1 MLALLM
7 GMPGIASA
15 QTQRAGPPRIDV
27 VTLQRREADDMALL
41 LQLRAA
47 QRPALD
53 AFLQSFAPPPAM
65 PRGEKMREAMPSGG
79 FEQHLQRMTEM
90 TAQRGAD
97 DTRRIAAARSFYD
110 GLDTKQRAA
119 FEALMRLRHGPAVMG
134 PPMMGA
140 PMMGPSMMGPPMMR
154 AMPGGPMRGPDGGP
168 FLDGPAAGGVPSHA
182 GSSPQLQMGPGSDQ

>member
-15 QTQRAGPPRIDV
+15 QTERAGPPRIDV

-41 LQLRAA
+41 LQMRAA

-53 AFLQSFAPPPAM
+53 AFLQSFAPPSAM
-65 PRGEKMREAMPSGG
+65 PRGDKMREAMPSGG

-90 TAQRGAD
+90 TAQRAAD

-119 FEALMRLRHGPAVMG
+119 FEAMMRLRHGP
-134 PPMMGA
+134 
-140 PMMGPSMMGPPMMR
+140 PMMGPSMMGPQMMR
-154 AMPGGPMRGPDGGP
+154 AMPGGPMRDPDGGP

-182 GSSPQLQMGPGSDQ
+182 GSSQQLPKGPGSDQ

>member
-15 QTQRAGPPRIDV
+15 QTERAGPPRIDV

-65 PRGEKMREAMPSGG
+65 PHGDKMREAKPSDG

-90 TAQRGAD
+90 TAQRAAD

-119 FEALMRLRHGPAVMG
+119 FEALMRLRHGPAMMG
-134 PPMMGA
+134 PPMMRP
-140 PMMGPSMMGPPMMR
+140 PMMGPSTMGPPMMR
-154 AMPGGPMRGPDGGP
+154 AMPGGPMRDPDGGP
-168 FLDGPAAGGVPSHA
+168 FLDGLAAGGVPSHA
-182 GSSPQLQMGPGSDQ
+182 GSSQQLPKGPGSDQ

>member
-1 MLALLM
+1 MLAVLM

-65 PRGEKMREAMPSGG
+65 PHGDKMREAMPSDG

-90 TAQRGAD
+90 TAQRAAD

-119 FEALMRLRHGPAVMG
+119 FEALMRLRHGPAMMG
-134 PPMMGA
+134 PPMI
-140 PMMGPSMMGPPMMR
+140 GPSMMGPPMMR
-154 AMPGGPMRGPDGGP
+154 ACRVARCAIPTMARSSTAQRLAGYRLPQVRRCSCKWGR
-168 FLDGPAAGGVPSHA
+168 AATSRTI
-182 GSSPQLQMGPGSDQ
+182 LT

>member
-15 QTQRAGPPRIDV
+15 QMQRAGPPRIDV

-65 PRGEKMREAMPSGG
+65 PHGDKMREAMPSDG

-90 TAQRGAD
+90 TAQRAAD

-119 FEALMRLRHGPAVMG
+119 FEALMRLRHGPAMMG
-134 PPMMGA
+134 P

-154 AMPGGPMRGPDGGP
+154 AMPGGPMRDPDGGP
-168 FLDGPAAGGVPSHA
+168 FLDGPAGGGVPSHV
-182 GSSPQLQMGPGSDQ
+182 GLSQQLPKGPGSDQ

>member
-65 PRGEKMREAMPSGG
+65 PRGEKMREAMPSDG
-79 FEQHLQRMTEM
+79 FEQHLQRMTKM
-90 TAQRGAD
+90 TAQRAAD
-97 DTRRIAAARSFYD
+97 DTRRIAVARSFYD

-119 FEALMRLRHGPAVMG
+119 FEALMRLRHGPAMMG
-134 PPMMGA
+134 PPMMGP

-154 AMPGGPMRGPDGGP
+154 PMPGGPMRDPDGGP
-168 FLDGPAAGGVPSHA
+168 FLDGPANGGVPSHA
-182 GSSPQLQMGPGSDQ
+182 GSSQQLPNGPGSDQ